1 MKMRFIV
8 FALLMLFWGG
18 SALAGKG
25 GEVVVSFPNSE
36 YYTDI
41 EPQGWESRETLRQ
54 LERHMQSLGN
64 RYLLPGH
71 ILRVE
76 VLDIDRAGSI
86 DWTQRRLNPIRVL
99 RGITWPSIKLHYVLE
114 KDGSILADSEDTIA
128 DIDYLV
134 HGNRYF
140 SGDPL
145 RYEKQLLHDW
155 FRNRFGKH
163 QGE

>member
-1 MKMRFIV
+1 MRTIV
-8 FALLMLFWGG
+8 FTFFMLLIGG
-18 SALAGKG
+18 TAIAGKG

-36 YYTDI
+36 QYTDI

-54 LERHMQSLGN
+54 IERHLVRLGN
-64 RYLLPGH
+64 RDLPPRQT
-71 ILRVE
+71 LRVE

-86 DWTQRRLNPIRVL
+86 EWSQRRLNPTRVL
-99 RGITWPSIKLHYVLE
+99 RGVTWPSIKLRYVLE
-114 KDGSILADSEDTIA
+114 EGGSVVADGEDTIA
-128 DIDYLV
+128 DMNYLV

-155 FRNRFGKH
+155 FRDRFGRH
-163 QGE
+163 